1 VAAQEKNMTQ
11 LNARKAAAAGTLYPV
26 DPAILTRRLSE
37 LFAESKGQRLSMPP
51 LVVIAPHSE
60 MELSGAVAASAIG
73 QLVGHQ
79 YDSIVVI
86 APTHR
91 GFFPGASIYD
101 GSAYQT
107 PLGDIPLD
115 NQLVEELTSLSPQ
128 VKKSSLGHAGKD
140 YADEFSLEALLP
152 HLQLALGVFSII
164 PIVTGDQEIS
174 TARALGDCLYSCLKK
189 RNALIVVSTDL
200 SHYHDIQSCGQLD
213 ARTRDTILAL
223 DAEGLINLFLAKKV
237 EACGMV
243 GLIAAMFFA
252 RRIGYDEVREMGYT
266 QSAVSENEM
275 IGHSGI
281 VITRSSVRTQFFP
294 ARDQETKDSVAEA
307 TGVSEEVR
315 VYLRRIASD
324 AILAKEE
331 VTVSGGE
338 PSGADAQRQLLENR
352 GVFVSLY
359 QDDKLV
365 GRAGYLRS
373 SASLAE
379 TVSKVARSAFVD
391 SSQTPDQADE
401 SLLSDYQILV
411 HLLTPLRRIHNLES
425 FNPSTQGAMVKLE
438 MTSAYM
444 FPDEISR
451 ACNSPEPSVENA
463 LGAVCLKAKLP
474 VSAFADD
481 GAEVYVFDIES
492 F

>member
-1 VAAQEKNMTQ
+1 MTQ
-11 LNARKAAAAGTLYPV
+11 LNARKATAAGTLYPV

-37 LFAESKGQRLSMPP
+37 LFAESKGQRLPMPP

-60 MELSGAVAASAIG
+60 IERSGAVAASAIG

-79 YDSIVVI
+79 YDTVVVI

-91 GFFPGASIYD
+91 GFFSGASIYD

-107 PLGDIPLD
+107 PLGDIPVD
-115 NQLVEELTSLSPQ
+115 SQLADELSAISPH

-152 HLQLALGVFSII
+152 HLQLALGSFSLV
-164 PIVTGDQEIS
+164 PIVTGDQEIA
-174 TARALGDCLYSCLKK
+174 TARALGDCIHSCLKK

-200 SHYHDIQSCGQLD
+200 SHYHDTDSCDKLD
-213 ARTRDTILAL
+213 SRTRDTVLSM

-237 EACGMV
+237 EACGIV

-252 RRIGYDEVREMGYT
+252 RRIGFDEAREMAYT
-266 QSAVSENEM
+266 RSEVSENEM

-281 VITRSSVRTQFFP
+281 VITRSSVRKEFIPTRASATKELP
-294 ARDQETKDSVAEA
+294 AT
-307 TGVSEEVR
+307 TEEVKA
-315 VYLRRIASD
+315 YLSAVARD
-324 AILAKEE
+324 AILAKGIA
-331 VTVSGGE
+331 TSSNRIPGGV
-338 PSGADAQRQLLENR
+338 DTQRQLLESR

-359 QDDKLV
+359 RDNRLV

-373 SASLAE
+373 KTSLAE
-379 TVSKVARSAFVD
+379 TVAKVANSAFAD
-391 SSQTPDQADE
+391 SSQTPDSVDE
-401 SLLSDYQILV
+401 NLLKQYQILV
-411 HLLTPLRRIHNLES
+411 HLLTPLKRLHNLDE
-425 FNPSTQGAMVKLE
+425 FNPATQGAMVKLE
-438 MTSAYM
+438 MNSAYM

-451 ACNSPEPSVENA
+451 ACNTAEPTVEDA

-474 VSAFADD
+474 VSAFTEE